1 MNSLNN
7 SIIFDFKVN
16 DTRMQDEGYIKYKF
30 DLQKQVLKIDQS
42 VFESIN
48 HWRSRLYKKSWIGIY
63 DDGVGYGN
71 ISVRISENDFYISG
85 TATGGKETLN
95 ADHYTIVDYYNIEQ
109 NYIKC
114 KGLIAASSESLS
126 HAAIYSVNNSI
137 QCIIHIHNSSL
148 WNKYSNQLP
157 TTSNTVSYGTPNMAR
172 ALQECAM
179 QIKKNF
185 GVIIMGGHK
194 DGIIAFG
201 ENLEQ
206 VYDLLNQ
213 L

>member
-16 DTRMQDEGYIKYKF
+16 DIAMQDEGYIKYKF

-42 VFESIN
+42 VFENIN
-48 HWRSRLYKKSWIGIY
+48 HWRSRLYKKMWIGIY
-63 DDGVGYGN
+63 DNGVGYGN

-85 TATGGKETLN
+85 TATGGKEALN
-95 ADHYTIVDYYNIEQ
+95 ADQYTIVDYYNIEQ

-126 HAAIYSVNNSI
+126 HAALYSVNNSI
-137 QCIIHIHNSSL
+137 HCIIHIHDSLL
-148 WNKYSNQLP
+148 WNKYLNKLP
-157 TTSNTVSYGTPNMAR
+157 TTSTSASYGTTNMAN
-172 ALQECAM
+172 ALQECVLQM
-179 QIKKNF
+179 KKNF
-185 GVIIMGGHK
+185 GVIIMGGHE

-206 VYDLLNQ
+206 AYDLLNQ